1 MSTTAV
7 EKVFDTK
14 QPNRNR
20 IFRLIMSRGKISRQS
35 IAGALRLSLPTVN
48 QYLEHLFE
56 AGLVQE
62 SGTVNSAAVGRKAKA
77 ISINPVSRIAL
88 GLDITQHHISLV
100 AVDLCGHVLHSLN
113 EQYVFTDS
121 PADYEHLGM
130 RVNSFI
136 QENRWDEAT
145 ILGLGI
151 TLPAIVSGNGT
162 VVETAKL
169 LGGATNFHK
178 LIGQQISLPYRL
190 YNDANAGGFS
200 ELYARRGAKRLIYL
214 SLSHSIGGALI
225 ENNQIVEGDNC
236 RGGEFGHMKLEP
248 KGELCHCGQ
257 RGCANCYCSPDVL
270 SAITGDDLQ
279 LFFQKLSERDPT
291 CLDAFDRFLD
301 YLAIFL
307 HNIRMCFD
315 CDIVLGGGMGQ
326 YVNQYIDM
334 LRDRVRAID
343 SFDNTNADYLKSCFY
358 PLNASA
364 VGGALFFIDGFIHN
378 I

>member
-1 MSTTAV
+1 MRMTAAK
-7 EKVFDTK
+7 KVFATK

-20 IFRLIMSRGKISRQS
+20 IFRLIMNKGKISRQS

-48 QYLEHLFE
+48 QYLDHLFE
-56 AGLVQE
+56 AGLIQE

-77 ISINPVSRIAL
+77 ISINPVSKIAL

-113 EQYVFTDS
+113 EQYVFTDL
-121 PADYEHLGM
+121 PEDYEHLGT
-130 RVNSFI
+130 RVNRFI
-136 QENRWDEAT
+136 KENRLNEAA

-151 TLPAIVSGNGT
+151 TLPAIISGNGT
-162 VVETAKL
+162 IVETAKL
-169 LGGATNFHK
+169 LGGAVNFHT
-178 LIGQQISLPYRL
+178 LIGRQIGLPYRL

-225 ENNQIVEGDNC
+225 ENNQIGEGDNC
-236 RGGEFGHMKLEP
+236 RGGEFGHMILEP
-248 KGELCHCGQ
+248 RGILCHCGQ
-257 RGCANCYCSPDVL
+257 GGCANCYCSPDVL
-270 SAITGDDLQ
+270 SANTGEDLQ
-279 LFFQKLSERDPT
+279 LFFQKLSEKDPV
-291 CLDAFDRFLD
+291 CEAAFDQFLW
-301 YLAIFL
+301 YLSAFV

-326 YVNQYIDM
+326 YVNLYIDA
-334 LRDRVRAID
+334 LRERVKAID
-343 SFDNTNADYLKSCFY
+343 SFDNSSADYLKSCFY

-364 VGGALFFIDGFIHN
+364 VGGALFFIDEFIHS